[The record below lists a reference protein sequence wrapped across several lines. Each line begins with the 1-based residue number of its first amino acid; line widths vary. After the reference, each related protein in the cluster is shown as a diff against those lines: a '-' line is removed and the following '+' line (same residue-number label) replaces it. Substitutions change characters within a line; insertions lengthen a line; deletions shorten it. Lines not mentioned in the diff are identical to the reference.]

1 MNYKALAE
9 LFREAPEAPAP
20 QYGAGAAYLLE
31 HVLYPLIETQDVL
44 LEGLDLSRFSRED
57 ISDIKSFFASYT
69 DSAMKS
75 GKLYSALKSAAPS
88 SLPPSYL

>member
-20 QYGAGAAYLLE
+20 QHGAGVAYLLE

-44 LEGLDLSRFSRED
+44 LENLDLSPLFQRGYQRY
-57 ISDIKSFFASYT
+57 KKFF
-69 DSAMKS
+69 
-75 GKLYSALKSAAPS
+75 
-88 SLPPSYL
+88 